1 MRRLSLLIAL
11 SLLTASGGM
20 HAAPPTPVIVEL
32 FTSEGCSDCPPADT
46 LLEKL
51 ITTQPI
57 AGVEIIGLGQHVDY
71 WDRQGWKDQFSSAAW
86 TSRQQIY
93 QARFATESIYT
104 PQMVVDG
111 RAEFVG
117 SDAAAARKAIERTM
131 ALPHGVVQVTI
142 GDDRKAPSLAPQR
155 PSLAP
160 QRPSLAPQTPSL
172 LLQIAVSVSDLPT
185 LGRGDRADIIV
196 AIVESGLRT
205 DVKRGEN
212 RGRMLLHAPV
222 VRSLAVIGH
231 VAGDGATSGSARADI
246 PLAAGWQRDHLAV
259 VAFVQEL
266 RGRTIFASA
275 SVPLKNARP

>member
-57 AGVEIIGLGQHVDY
+57 AGVEIVGLGQHVDY

-93 QARFATESIYT
+93 QGRFATESIYT

-142 GDDRKAPSLAPQR
+142 GDDRKA
-155 PSLAP
+155 
-160 QRPSLAPQTPSL
+160 PSLAPQTPSL

-231 VAGDGATSGSARADI
+231 VAGDGATSGFARADI
-246 PLAAGWQRDHLAV
+246 PLAAGWQCDHLAV

-266 RGRTIFASA
+266 RGRTILASA